1 MQMASGKFFR
11 DERLPEQ
18 KFSVDGV
25 YFPMVS
31 SPSDF
36 NDVVEAFGFPEALYV
51 GGRAPRSKVVGR
63 IYTANESPMDE
74 RIPFHHDMN
83 YVRPFDHCYR
93 IKVVAMKSWVFCSLI
108 SNQVILTKWVFK
120 KIWYSYRCGGCRG
133 LGGCRVMMVVE
144 VPDFPSKLFFF
155 CEEEPGEGG
164 ETPIVL
170 SKVIYEKMKEK
181 QPEFVGKLEK
191 HGVKYT
197 ILAGDDDHPSAIVVR
212 DWKSTYR
219 PMI

>member
-83 YVRPFDHCYR
+83 YVRPFGTC
-93 IKVVAMKSWVFCSLI
+93 
-108 SNQVILTKWVFK
+108 T
-120 KIWYSYRCGGCRG
+120 
-133 LGGCRVMMVVE
+133 
-144 VPDFPSKLFFF
+144 
-155 CEEEPGEGG
+155 
-164 ETPIVL
+164 
-170 SKVIYEKMKEK
+170 
-181 QPEFVGKLEK
+181 FV
-191 HGVKYT
+191 
-197 ILAGDDDHPSAIVVR
+197 
-212 DWKSTYR
+212 
-219 PMI
+219 